1 MKIILGSSSPRR
13 KELLSIICENFIQI
27 SPDTDET
34 ILNEESPINYAK
46 RISIDKL
53 NTLVSEIKNKYDL
66 RNYLIITSDTIVTIE
81 NNILGKPKNY
91 DNAFDMLNS
100 LNNKEHKV
108 ITSLTMQ
115 FYKNNKKKIITDFLT
130 TKVKFKNL
138 SKNEIENYLNK
149 TDYHDKAGSY
159 AIQENGELIIE
170 QTTGSISNIV
180 GFPMRLFL
188 KICNN
193 NNLTSFF

>member
-115 FYKNNKKKIITDFLT
+115 FYKNNKKKIITD
-130 TKVKFKNL
+130 
-138 SKNEIENYLNK
+138 
-149 TDYHDKAGSY
+149 
-159 AIQENGELIIE
+159 
-170 QTTGSISNIV
+170 
-180 GFPMRLFL
+180 
-188 KICNN
+188 
-193 NNLTSFF
+193 